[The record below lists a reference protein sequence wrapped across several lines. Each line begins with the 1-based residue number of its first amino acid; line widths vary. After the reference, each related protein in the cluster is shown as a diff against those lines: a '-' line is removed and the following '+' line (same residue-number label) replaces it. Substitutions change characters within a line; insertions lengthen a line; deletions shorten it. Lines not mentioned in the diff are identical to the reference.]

1 MKGRASFCDSCDRGL
16 DLDLDL
22 DVDLDWDL
30 DVDLDLD
37 LGFGLGGSLDAMEC
51 ITSSCLWCFAI
62 WTVAL
67 FLFVL
72 G

>member
-1 MKGRASFCDSCDRGL
+1 
-16 DLDLDL
+16 LDLDL